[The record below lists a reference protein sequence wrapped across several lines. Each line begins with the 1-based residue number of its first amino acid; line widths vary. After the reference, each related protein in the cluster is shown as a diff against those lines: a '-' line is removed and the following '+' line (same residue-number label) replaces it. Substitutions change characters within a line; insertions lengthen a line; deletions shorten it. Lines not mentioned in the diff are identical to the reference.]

1 MVSSDIPADVP
12 QGVAPGINPGDYLP
26 DHIPLPEMAAVVG
39 FSFEHGKP
47 LVRPEELPN
56 LPTRMLALHKWYLE
70 ACQRGENYILAGVKD
85 EHFFNGKESVYI
97 EFSELFQLYNLKEI
111 DKTIITCYC
120 L

>member
-1 MVSSDIPADVP
+1 MFTDIANDP
-12 QGVAPGINPGDYLP
+12 GVAAADPGFTLGDYLG
-26 DHIPLPEMAAVVG
+26 DEVQFEMAGLA
-39 FSFEHGKP
+39 FKFEHGKP

-56 LPTRMLALHKWYLE
+56 LPTRMRALHKWYLE
-70 ACQRGENYILAGVKD
+70 ACERVENYITVGVKD
-85 EHFFNGKESVYI
+85 EHFFNGNESVYI